1 MKSRQWAKGTDIGDI
16 RNVNVDEARTCWQAK
31 QRRKD
36 RKEKD
41 KEAEEKRVRVEQETR
56 QRPSDLSRA
65 KEQLLKERNI
75 LLHSPA
81 DVGEEEDDLSG
92 VDTVDNVI
100 VGTLGPATED
110 GDVDRTSWDRE
121 GSCGQS
127 GMEAAG
133 FSGALLEEGS
143 IRNSGIGQKHH
154 ASVLDDSSS
163 TCSSDSLPSVRPCM
177 NGSYNSGP
185 SVPEHDHVVSSRC
198 VYYSYM
204 LLGIMWFLD
213 SYDLK
218 LLLLNLPLN
227 IVTSCN
233 TN

>member
-1 MKSRQWAKGTDIGDI
+1 M
-16 RNVNVDEARTCWQAK
+16 NVDEARLCWQAK

-41 KEAEEKRVRVEQETR
+41 KEAEEKRVRVEQESR

-65 KEQLLKERNI
+65 KERLLKERNI

-81 DVGEEEDDLSG
+81 DVEEDDLSG
-92 VDTVDNVI
+92 LDTVDNVI

-121 GSCGQS
+121 GSYGQS

-143 IRNSGIGQKHH
+143 TRNGRIGRKHH

-163 TCSSDSLPSVRPCM
+163 TCSTDSLPSVRPCM

-185 SVPEHDHVVSSRC
+185 SVPEHDHAVSSRC
-198 VYYSYM
+198 VHHSYM
-204 LLGIMWFLD
+204 LLGIIYVVPRL
-213 SYDLK
+213 LK
-218 LLLLNLPLN
+218 LPLN
-227 IVTSCN
+227 ILQHKIISVFSSSSDLPCLS
-233 TN
+233 

>member
-1 MKSRQWAKGTDIGDI
+1 
-16 RNVNVDEARTCWQAK
+16 
-31 QRRKD
+31 
-36 RKEKD
+36 
-41 KEAEEKRVRVEQETR
+41 
-56 QRPSDLSRA
+56 
-65 KEQLLKERNI
+65 LKERNI

-81 DVGEEEDDLSG
+81 DVEEDDLSG
-92 VDTVDNVI
+92 LDTVDNVI

-121 GSCGQS
+121 GSYGQS

-143 IRNSGIGQKHH
+143 TRNGRIGRKHH

-185 SVPEHDHVVSSRC
+185 SVPEHDHTVSSRC

-204 LLGIMWFLD
+204 LFGIIYVVPRL
-213 SYDLK
+213 LK
-218 LLLLNLPLN
+218 LPLN
-227 IVTSCN
+227 ILQYKILSVFSSSSDLPCLS
-233 TN
+233 